1 MDQNPPKIRV
11 LNESHI
17 EGRFDS
23 TVAWIV
29 SLIFHCGAL
38 VVLMLFTRPALQ
50 QGGPGEAEVGI
61 YLGEKGMQYDAGSSD
76 FKPIKLAEAQLNVP
90 PPAADAIEI
99 PEISDLNL
107 NPQALEPDL
116 DALIGIEAPPNANG
130 DSLNDKWN
138 GYLSGSGAAK
148 GGTTSFFGLKARGS
162 KFIYV
167 VDCSGSMNGRK
178 LLAAKA
184 ELYRSIN
191 AYKVSMK
198 FYIFFYN
205 SKPIAMPGGEL
216 VSAADS
222 NKRKAFNWVE
232 HISAGGGTNPAPA
245 ILAALELKPDA
256 IWLLS
261 DGLFSQQACEVIQ
274 QANAKS
280 RSQIHTIAFHD
291 NNGEAQLKRIAQDNR
306 GKYRFVQDASPR
318 QRRR

>member
-1 MDQNPPKIRV
+1 MDQNPQKTRIH
-11 LNESHI
+11 NESHI

-23 TVAWIV
+23 TVAWVV
-29 SLIFHCGAL
+29 SMAFHCGAL

-50 QGGPGEAEVGI
+50 QGGPGEGEVGI
-61 YLGEKGMQYDAGSSD
+61 YLGEKGMLYDAGSSD
-76 FKPIKLAEAQLNVP
+76 FKPIQPADIQLSVP
-90 PPAADAIEI
+90 PPAADTIEI

-116 DALIGIEAPPNANG
+116 EALIGIEAPSNADG
-130 DSLNDKWN
+130 DSLNDRWN
-138 GYLSGSGAAK
+138 GYLAGSGAAK

-191 AYKVSMK
+191 AYKSSMQ
-198 FYIFFYN
+198 FYIIFYN
-205 SKPIAMPGGEL
+205 SNPNAMPGGEL
-216 VSAADS
+216 VSASDA

-232 HISAGGGTNPAPA
+232 HISAESGTNPAPA

-261 DGLFSQQACEVIQ
+261 DGLFSQQACDVIQ
-274 QANAKS
+274 QANADS
-280 RSQIHTIAFHD
+280 SIQIHTIAFHD
-291 NNGEAQLKRIAQDNR
+291 NHGEAPLKRIAQENR
-306 GKYRFVQDASPR
+306 GKYRFVQDTSPR
-318 QRRR
+318 RRR